1 MFESIVSPIWVT
13 NILAWTFTLSFAL
26 AWVFEKKSE
35 HISRKIRIVA
45 WFLFGIFW
53 LLLTPRFAIVM
64 RSPIET
70 VLSFLAIPI
79 CFHAGY
85 LLLTEQSLRLSLSNA
100 IAVMGIVYLPFET
113 IEPLGIFLINIVTQH
128 VYLTILGT
136 GFDVILTDGP
146 VVGHKSGLLFS
157 RAGHDYL
164 THIVLACTGIG
175 TITIFL
181 GLITSLSIPL
191 SRKAIACIVTTSLIY
206 ILNILR
212 NAFIAISFGEQWFQ
226 WFVPSVLLITGYDD
240 PRLVSFF
247 IADRVLSQSLTVL
260 VVGALLLIS
269 IRIVPEIIDLL
280 EELLYL
286 LTRKKYDLHYAFE
299 PTSPNR

>member
-26 AWVFEKKSE
+26 ACVFENKSE

-113 IEPLGIFLINIVTQH
+113 IEPLGIFLII
-128 VYLTILGT
+128 
-136 GFDVILTDGP
+136 
-146 VVGHKSGLLFS
+146 
-157 RAGHDYL
+157 RA
-164 THIVLACTGIG
+164 T
-175 TITIFL
+175 
-181 GLITSLSIPL
+181 
-191 SRKAIACIVTTSLIY
+191 
-206 ILNILR
+206 
-212 NAFIAISFGEQWFQ
+212 EQQ
-226 WFVPSVLLITGYDD
+226 EH
-240 PRLVSFF
+240 R
-247 IADRVLSQSLTVL
+247 
-260 VVGALLLIS
+260 
-269 IRIVPEIIDLL
+269 
-280 EELLYL
+280 
-286 LTRKKYDLHYAFE
+286 
-299 PTSPNR
+299 PN

>member
-26 AWVFEKKSE
+26 AWVFENKSE

-79 CFHAGY
+79 CFHAAY
-85 LLLTEQSLRLSLSNA
+85 LLLTEQSLHLSLSNA

-146 VVGHKSGLLFS
+146 VIGHKSGLLFS
-157 RAGHDYL
+157 RVGHDYL

-175 TITIFL
+175 TITIFI
-181 GLITSLSIPL
+181 GLITSLSISL

-206 ILNILR
+206 LLNILR
-212 NAFIAISFGEQWFQ
+212 NAFIAISFGEQWFH

-247 IADRVLSQSLTVL
+247 IADRVISQSLTVL

-299 PTSPNR
+299 PISPNR

>member
-1 MFESIVSPIWVT
+1 
-13 NILAWTFTLSFAL
+13 
-26 AWVFEKKSE
+26 
-35 HISRKIRIVA
+35 
-45 WFLFGIFW
+45 
-53 LLLTPRFAIVM
+53 
-64 RSPIET
+64 
-70 VLSFLAIPI
+70 
-79 CFHAGY
+79 
-85 LLLTEQSLRLSLSNA
+85 
-100 IAVMGIVYLPFET
+100 MGIVYLPFET

-157 RAGHDYL
+157 RVGHDYL

-212 NAFIAISFGEQWFQ
+212 NAFIAISFGEQWFH

>member
-1 MFESIVSPIWVT
+1 MFEFLVSPIWVT
-13 NILAWTFTLSFAL
+13 NIFAWAFTLLFAI
-26 AWVFEKKSE
+26 AWFFEKQRESF
-35 HISRKIRIVA
+35 SRRITIIA

-53 LLLTPRFAIVM
+53 LLLTPRFALVM

-70 VLSFLAIPI
+70 ILSFFAILI

-85 LLLTEQSLRLSLSNA
+85 LLLTEQSPRLSLSNA
-100 IAVMGIVYLPFET
+100 IAVMGLVYLPFET
-113 IEPLGIFLINIVTQH
+113 IEFLGIFLINIVTQH

-146 VVGHKSGLLFS
+146 VIGHKSGLLFS
-157 RAGHDYL
+157 RMGHDYL
-164 THIVLACTGIG
+164 THIVLACTGLG

-181 GLITSLSIPL
+181 GLISSLSIPA
-191 SRKAIACIVTTSLIY
+191 SRKYIACVVTTSLIY
-206 ILNILR
+206 VLNILR

-226 WFVPSVLLITGYDD
+226 WFVPSILFISGYDD

-247 IADRVLSQSLTVL
+247 IADRVISQSLTVL
-260 VVGALLLIS
+260 IIGMLLLIS
-269 IRIVPEIIDLL
+269 IRIVPEITDLL

-299 PTSPNR
+299 QISPNR